1 MRGNEQR
8 SRKEERT
15 NYPMW
20 NERLVWQGKR
30 GELCN
35 PKMLVEVL
43 AWDPLTPTSMG
54 KAEVDLAPLLVG
66 ATCEM
71 MVALGEGQGNLQLR
85 GSWVA
90 RERGKVHLSI
100 ECPKP
105 RPQPKPH
112 PKPKPKPEPKPMS
125 LSLSLT
131 RCT

>member
-1 MRGNEQR
+1 MRRAEPVREGDPSPSPSPNPDPSPNHDHNHNPNQVAVRGNEQR

-54 KAEVDLAPLLVG
+54 RAEVDLA
-66 ATCEM
+66 
-71 MVALGEGQGNLQLR
+71 
-85 GSWVA
+85 
-90 RERGKVHLSI
+90 LS
-100 ECPKP
+100 
-105 RPQPKPH
+105 R
-112 PKPKPKPEPKPMS
+112 
-125 LSLSLT
+125 T
-131 RCT
+131 RTRT